1 MDKDGQ
7 VTEYRHGPV
16 WAVVAAAGESMRMG
30 LPDGESKQ
38 FLLLG
43 GEPIITHSVR
53 RLLDIPEVAG
63 VVCVVHPSHTVRF
76 ASQLLGFE
84 ETKPVLITEGGRER
98 YDSVRAG
105 LLEVPDDVPVIA
117 VHDGARPLFS
127 RRVFESCLRAL
138 EHADGAVPGCPVADT
153 LKRSRTDGRV
163 VATVDRRGLWA
174 VQTPQLFRADALRKA
189 YARIE
194 PVGTTDDATLLERS
208 GHDVVIVPS
217 TPANVKITTA
227 ADLPLAGAL
236 LSWEIETDV

>member
-1 MDKDGQ
+1 MSAASEA
-7 VTEYRHGPV
+7 TV

-53 RLLDIPEVAG
+53 RLLSIPQVAG
-63 VVCVVHPSHTVRF
+63 VVCVLHPTHTVRF
-76 ASQLLGFE
+76 ASQLLCFE
-84 ETKPVLITEGGRER
+84 ETKPLLITEGGRER

-105 LLEVPDDVPVIA
+105 LMQIPDDAPVIA

-127 RRVFESCLRAL
+127 RHVFEHCLQAL
-138 EHADGAVPGCPVADT
+138 ERVDGAVPGCVVADT
-153 LKRSRTDGRV
+153 LKRARTDGHV

-174 VQTPQLFRADALRKA
+174 VQTPQLFRAEALRAA
-189 YARIE
+189 YKRADIK
-194 PVGTTDDATLLERS
+194 GATDDAALLERAGFS
-208 GHDVVIVPS
+208 VAVVPS
-217 TPANVKITTA
+217 TPANVKITTP

-236 LSWEIETDV
+236 LSWEIEADI